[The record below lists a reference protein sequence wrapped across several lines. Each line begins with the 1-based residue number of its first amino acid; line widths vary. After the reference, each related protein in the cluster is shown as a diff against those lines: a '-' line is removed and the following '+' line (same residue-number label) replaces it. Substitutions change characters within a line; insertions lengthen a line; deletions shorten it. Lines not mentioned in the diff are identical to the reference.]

1 MTALIAVQHQLL
13 MRVQGTSGTFFA
25 VHVGTAAGGGQRH
38 SRMLLEHLE
47 K

>member
-1 MTALIAVQHQLL
+1 MTALIAVQHKLL
-13 MRVQGTSGTFFA
+13 MRVKGTSGTFFA
-25 VHVGTAAGGGQRH
+25 VHVGTAAGGQRR